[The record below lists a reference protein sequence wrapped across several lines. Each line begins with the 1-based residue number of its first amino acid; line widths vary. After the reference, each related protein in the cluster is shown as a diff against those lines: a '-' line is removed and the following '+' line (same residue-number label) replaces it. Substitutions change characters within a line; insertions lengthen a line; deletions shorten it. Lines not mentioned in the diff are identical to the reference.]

1 MNRPAHPHQ
10 QSNRPQGGGGNTT
23 AGSAVDAP
31 YNFVPLANWV
41 FKPDWGHRVSHEV
54 PFKDGISG
62 SLDVEYTAHTPLLC
76 GDEPHPASKEKAGE
90 VHFVKSGGRYLIP
103 GSSQKGML
111 RDALEIASFGRM
123 RALDDRRFALRD
135 VSGTKRVP
143 YGDAIRDKVKTGF
156 LSRDENG
163 VIYLTPCEFRFLPH
177 KELLAYFG
185 KRTEGP
191 LTQLFD
197 RSHKAVH
204 KKYARWTALCR
215 EQNKPLDTITFEPS
229 TENYSAMGQSRVR
242 PIAVSLGLGSKTGVP
257 MLTGQISD
265 DQPNRDGKPN
275 PNAKKRDFVFFDADE
290 SKRSPL
296 TPEEWRDFLFT
307 HGDDEKKAG
316 DMSWPG
322 YWRDRFFD
330 KQQVPVFFIE
340 RKWGRAIGLSFMPRL
355 AGDYSTHDLVNAVS
369 ADHMAELQDPAKPE
383 YDLAEL
389 MFGTLGACQEASI
402 ASRVSFEPAFADGPQ
417 QPITSPETVLNSP
430 KPSYFPNYLVQPP
443 NLAANAS
450 KPFRTYVDFGEGKPP
465 TLRGRKRYPVRDQD
479 QIKLTAPPE
488 AVHGEQNHA
497 VCVKL
502 HPLPA
507 GTRFQGRI
515 VFHNLRP
522 AELGALVW
530 SLTLGDTRHRHALGM
545 GKPFGYGQLQA
556 KIVSEQ
562 LAANDGRAL
571 DSTAECVAAFT
582 HLMDHACQ
590 QNAKCPWQQ
599 TEAMRLF
606 LAMSDPAQA
615 KRVGGGLQSGFP
627 GRLEHMRLVSGA
639 NNPFVRVKSQGLS
652 LAPYLPDI
660 TLRDNAQRTIGAPK
674 AAAASGTAPA
684 AAAKEAAPPVTVL
697 WTDAKAEYDVGRGVI
712 TLTDPNNP
720 SLTAVLDRHAVDDLR
735 KRHPEWIE
743 KLKRHKKKTGKATL
757 TLTVEGERSLKPQ
770 PETLVPNMD

>member
-135 VSGTKRVP
+135 ISNADRVP
-143 YGDAIRDKVKTGF
+143 YGRVMVDQATKKSRVRAGF
-156 LSRDENG
+156 LSQDKNEG
-163 VIYLTPCEFRFLPH
+163 ITLTPCHHVFLPH
-177 KELLAYFG
+177 TELLAYFG
-185 KRTEGP
+185 KREGGP
-191 LTQLFD
+191 LHDLFNSKD
-197 RSHKAVH
+197 HKAVAC
-204 KKYARWTALCR
+204 KYRRWAELCR
-215 EQNKPLDTITFEPS
+215 QQKKPADKICFDEITEPFKTKKGEQLTRQIS
-229 TENYSAMGQSRVR
+229 VA
-242 PIAVSLGLGSKTGVP
+242 LGSGLKDGVP
-257 MLTGQISD
+257 VFTGQI
-265 DQPNRDGKPN
+265 NG
-275 PNAKKRDFVFFDADE
+275 KKRDFVFFDPDE
-290 SKRSPL
+290 SAKSTL

-556 KIVSEQ
+556 KIVSEE